1 MTSRP
6 FLARVYAFKFLDGFL
21 LIYPLYGVMFV
32 DHGLTPWQVSVTLIA
47 WSTTAFVLQIPAGVL
62 ADRFSRRWL
71 LCGGQISRGL
81 GFLTWLLFPGF
92 AGFLIGLMLW
102 AVKSAVTNGPFEAL
116 VYDEL
121 REAGRADDYAQVIG
135 RAQGFFFIATLLSA
149 AAASYAVRFGYPA
162 SLIASV
168 AASAG
173 AAATALLLP
182 RARKTVRLGK
192 PDYLGH
198 LRRGFG
204 YAAAHKVIPGVIIML
219 ALSQAFGSGMEGF
232 WPIFARQVGHSP
244 SHIALFVAGIAASQ
258 GIGAAI
264 AHRLRGAPDAAFSG
278 LFLVIG
284 TGLSVAAAAFQGWTI
299 GLICLIAGLFKVI
312 DVNFDARLH
321 DAIPTETRAT
331 LAAVRQF
338 AGLTTMTL
346 LLMVFG
352 PLADQTSYR
361 TAFLSVGCALMLIGA
376 IRLALVRR
384 S

>member
-1 MTSRP
+1 
-6 FLARVYAFKFLDGFL
+6 
-21 LIYPLYGVMFV
+21 MFV
-32 DHGLTPWQVSVTLIA
+32 DHGLTPWQVSFTLIA

-71 LCGGQISRGL
+71 LCGGQVARGL
-81 GFLTWLLFPGF
+81 GFLIWLLFPTF
-92 AGFLIGLMLW
+92 PGFLIGLMLW

-121 REAGRADDYAQVIG
+121 REAGRAEDYARVIG
-135 RAQGFFFIATLLSA
+135 RAQGFFFAAILLSA
-149 AAASYAVRFGYPA
+149 ASAAYAVRFGYPV
-162 SLIASV
+162 SLIASIS
-168 AASAG
+168 ASAA

-182 RARKTVRLGK
+182 RARKAVRVGK
-192 PDYLGH
+192 TDYLGH
-198 LRRGFG
+198 LRQGFA
-204 YAAAHKVIPGVIIML
+204 YAASHQVIPGVIIML

-258 GIGAAI
+258 GVGAAI
-264 AHRLRGAPDAAFSG
+264 AHRLRRAPDAAFSS

-284 TGLSVAAAAFQGWTI
+284 IGLSVAAAIFQAWTI

-338 AGLTTMTL
+338 AGLTTMTVVL
-346 LLMVFG
+346 IVFG

-361 TAFLSVGCALMLIGA
+361 TAFLAVGGALMVIGVTRLI
-376 IRLALVRR
+376 LVRR
-384 S
+384 

>member
-1 MTSRP
+1 
-6 FLARVYAFKFLDGFL
+6 
-21 LIYPLYGVMFV
+21 MFV
-32 DHGLTPWQVSVTLIA
+32 DHGLSPWQVSVTLIA
-47 WSTTAFVLQIPAGVL
+47 WSTTAFLLQIPAGLL

-71 LCGGQISRGL
+71 LAFGQAGRGL
-81 GFLTWLLFPGF
+81 GFLIWLLFPGF
-92 AGFLIGLMLW
+92 AGYLIGLMLW
-102 AVKSAVTNGPFEAL
+102 AVKSAFSNGPFEAL

-121 REAGRADDYAQVIG
+121 REVGQAEDYARVIG
-135 RAQGFFFIATLLSA
+135 RAQGFFFAAILLSA
-149 AAASYAVRFGYPA
+149 AAAAYAVRFGYPL

-168 AASAG
+168 AASVG

-182 RARKTVRLGK
+182 RARKALTMGK

-198 LRRGFG
+198 LRQGFA
-204 YAAAHKVIPGVIIML
+204 YAAGHQVIPGVIIVL

-232 WPIFARQVGHSP
+232 WPIFARQVGHEP
-244 SHIALFVAGIAASQ
+244 SAIALFVAGIAASQ
-258 GIGAAI
+258 GIGAAL
-264 AHRLRGAPDAAFSG
+264 AHRVRGAPDAAFSS

-284 TGLSVAAAAFQGWTI
+284 LGLTAAAAIFQGWTI
-299 GLICLIAGLFKVI
+299 VLICLIAGLFKVI

-338 AGLTTMTL
+338 AGLTTMTV

-361 TAFLSVGCALMLIGA
+361 TAFMAVGGALILIG
-376 IRLALVRR
+376 IVRLVLVRVR
-384 S
+384 PPASTRP

>member
-1 MTSRP
+1 M
-6 FLARVYAFKFLDGFL
+6 
-21 LIYPLYGVMFV
+21 IYPLYGVMFV

-62 ADRFSRRWL
+62 ADRYSRRWL
-71 LCGGQISRGL
+71 LCFGQVARGL
-81 GFLTWLLFPGF
+81 GFLIWLLFPGF

-102 AVKSAVTNGPFEAL
+102 AVKSAVTNGPFESL

-121 REAGRADDYAQVIG
+121 REAGRAEDYAQVIG
-135 RAQGFFFIATLLSA
+135 RAQGFFFAAILTSA
-149 AAASYAVRFGYPA
+149 AAAAYAVRFGYAP

-168 AASAG
+168 ATAVGAG
-173 AAATALLLP
+173 ALALLLP

-192 PDYLGH
+192 PNYLGH
-198 LRRGFG
+198 LRAGFA
-204 YAAAHKVIPGVIIML
+204 YAASHPVIPGVIIVL

-232 WPIFARQVGHSP
+232 WPIFAREVGHEP
-244 SHIALFVAGIAASQ
+244 SAIALFVAGIAASQ
-258 GIGAAI
+258 GIGAAV
-264 AHRLRGAPDAAFSG
+264 AHRVRTAPDAAFSS

-284 TGLSVAAAAFQGWTI
+284 IGLAAAAAVFQAWTI

-338 AGLTTMTL
+338 AGLTSMTL

-361 TAFLSVGCALMLIGA
+361 TAFLAVGGTLAVIGLA
-376 IRLALVRR
+376 RLTLVRR
-384 S
+384 